1 MTALKSFLRTSLLI
15 ALACVA
21 FICLASLDEG
31 KLDTLIIAA
40 AVAAV
45 DILCLCRLY
54 NRWRRIDPW
63 IAKYHRW
70 SLKGM
75 Q

>member
-1 MTALKSFLRTSLLI
+1 MNTLKSLLRASLLI

-21 FICLASLDEG
+21 FICLASLDDA

-63 IAKYHRW
+63 IAKYHRR
-70 SLKGM
+70 SLGGM